1 MLGLGGGTGP
11 RPPSVEVGNPCEVA
25 ASEGCCSATT
35 GVENEIPPAITV
47 GQGTETISSSR
58 RKSKEAEEGEAA
70 EVAAKGKEVS
80 SNVTW
85 REVMMRR
92 VDRSRQQ

>member
-1 MLGLGGGTGP
+1 
-11 RPPSVEVGNPCEVA
+11 V
-25 ASEGCCSATT
+25 TT
-35 GVENEIPPAITV
+35 GVEDEIPPAIIV

-58 RKSKEAEEGEAA
+58 RKSREAEEGEAA

-85 REVMMRR
+85 REMMMRQIY
-92 VDRSRQQ
+92 RSRQW